1 MKKSQ
6 KEAILRILE
15 YIIKLLR
22 FPDLIV
28 AQECCECLETIH
40 NVVEDKAIQNYIEI
54 ILEEYKESNF
64 IKESKIVA
72 LIRLVDNSQEQLE
85 VFFLPYKASMWD
97 AMESVYL
104 HAIQDVRAD
113 VKIMPIP
120 YISFD
125 KETGSVHHHYE
136 GDSFKHYD
144 EYVHYDECDLEEERP
159 DIIFIHNPYD
169 DKNLVTRIDE
179 KYFSSNLVKYTQHLV
194 YIPYDVVVGDQIDRN
209 YCLMP
214 GVQNAWRVYVQS
226 EKIRQEYIRCNR
238 SDKVVA
244 LGSPKIDAVVN
255 TTKSSVEIPEEW
267 KVKIG
272 DKKVILFNT
281 HLAGIL
287 SEANKTVQRIQDI
300 GDYFKNH
307 SNWVLL
313 WRPHPLSIQTAEA
326 MNPQF
331 LKVYLALVNYMKS
344 ISNVIYDD
352 TADMDRAMV
361 ISDAYIGD
369 QSSLVLLYGV
379 TGKPMY
385 LHSGFNRKPLNYNE
399 IYCQNGVID
408 GDSIWLSHMYYNALY
423 KINLKNMYIE
433 EMLRIPCEGKNEEA
447 LFGKLFC
454 IGNSLLL
461 VPSQAE
467 NFVWYDRQNGIF
479 SNIPYE
485 SVTKGNLFSVV
496 AAQNYL
502 YLFAYC
508 ADNPSVRINILNKD
522 IEYFYLDYSSLRKN
536 TNVSYDYLWAKGGG
550 YVEQKCWL
558 AMRQFNGIVSISQNG
573 KMEFYTI
580 DASQKGF
587 KELVFDG
594 ENFWLIPIL
603 GSEII
608 CWNNE
613 KGILKKFDLD
623 DGDAEE
629 KALYEGIIC
638 TDDNIWI
645 IPSSVLYIG
654 KISRL
659 TGTIQK
665 IPIPIENSI
674 LEERDILFSGYQL
687 WNNFIYLFPYSYSKI
702 IKIDIKSL
710 EIYYEKIDMEIN
722 QWKNDF
728 AKSEKG
734 ISTNH
739 WSDYVY
745 RDTVFSLDEFLDVV
759 ENDTLMLR
767 KNRKRSFSNY
777 AVNMDGVAGSKIW
790 NSIMEEFGKEN
801 DN

>member
-28 AQECCECLETIH
+28 TQECCECLETIH

-287 SEANKTVQRIQDI
+287 SEANRNIERILRV
-300 GDYFKNH
+300 GEYFKEH
-307 SNWVLL
+307 PDWILL

-326 MNPQF
+326 MNPNF
-331 LKVYLALVNYMKS
+331 LQAYLALVEYMKDMP
-344 ISNVIYDD
+344 NVIYDD
-352 TADMDRAMV
+352 TIDMDRAIA

-369 QSSLVLLYGV
+369 QSSLVMLYGF
-379 TGKPMY
+379 TGKPIY
-385 LHSGFNRKPLNYNE
+385 LHSGLKREYMEYDEVHCLDARINSKGLWVPDIQYNTLLWINPE
-399 IYCQNGVID
+399 NMMVEE
-408 GDSIWLSHMYYNALY
+408 YND
-423 KINLKNMYIE
+423 
-433 EMLRIPCEGKNEEA
+433 IPCEEMNEEV
-447 LFGKLFC
+447 LFGEIYAIDEK
-454 IGNSLLL
+454 LLL
-461 VPSQAE
+461 IPCAAE
-467 NFVWYDRQNGIF
+467 NFVWYDTTTKIFSSVFYEATKKQKFFCSIISDEFLFLFSLSAGSKNVKVDLRTKRIETIQIDYSAFMKEKNLPNGYIWGRKGTYVHNKCWLVLNQANGIISI
-479 SNIPYE
+479 SNSGEINYC
-485 SVTKGNLFSVV
+485 SVV
-496 AAQNYL
+496 AAETGFRQI
-502 YLFAYC
+502 AY
-508 ADNPSVRINILNKD
+508 
-522 IEYFYLDYSSLRKN
+522 
-536 TNVSYDYLWAKGGG
+536 
-550 YVEQKCWL
+550 
-558 AMRQFNGIVSISQNG
+558 
-573 KMEFYTI
+573 
-580 DASQKGF
+580 
-587 KELVFDG
+587 DG
-594 ENFWLIPIL
+594 ENFWIIPQR

-608 CWNNE
+608 CWNE
-613 KGILKKFDLD
+613 KKGVIERFLD
-623 DGDAEE
+623 KNLNLYQGYA
-629 KALYEGIIC
+629 YEGIVCTEDAIWFLPSRVRYVLRIC
-638 TDDNIWI
+638 
-645 IPSSVLYIG
+645 
-654 KISRL
+654 KKKRK
-659 TGTIQK
+659 IQK
-665 IPIPIENSI
+665 IPIPKEIEMI
-674 LEERDILFSGYQL
+674 GEGEAVFYGYQL
-687 WNNFIYLFPYSYSKI
+687 RDNLIYLFPYRI
-702 IKIDIKSL
+702 PGVV
-710 EIYYEKIDMEIN
+710 EIN
-722 QWKNDF
+722 IESLDISYRRIIMKENMWKKRF
-728 AKSEKG
+728 RMKMGGSKSEN
-734 ISTNH
+734 IN
-739 WSDYVY
+739 DCIY
-745 RDTVFSLDEFLDVV
+745 RDSIFSLDEFLAEVKL
-759 ENDTLMLR
+759 DTNEKR
-767 KNRKRSFSNY
+767 YNRKAAFGKMVLN
-777 AVNMDGVAGSKIW
+777 DGSSGEKIW
-790 NSIMEEFGKEN
+790 RSLMSEIWEN
-801 DN
+801 N